1 MDIVIRIAS
10 QTDLPFLSGH
20 DRHIPIGELDEVI
33 RRGRVLLLE
42 AEGKPVGWLR
52 WGMFWDNTPFMNML
66 YLLEG
71 YRSLGYGRALVGYWE
86 QQMQSAGHTVVMTST
101 QANEYA
107 QHFYRHL
114 GYTDIGSFALPG
126 DDLELLLSRNL

>member
-1 MDIVIRIAS
+1 MEAVIRTASRADIA
-10 QTDLPFLSGH
+10 FLSEH
-20 DRHIPIGELDEVI
+20 DRHIPLAELDEVI

-42 AEGKPVGWLR
+42 VEGEPAGWLR

-71 YRSLGYGRALVGYWE
+71 YRSLGYGRMLVRHWE
-86 QQMQSAGHTVVMTST
+86 QQMQTSGHQAVMTST

-107 QHFYRHL
+107 QHFYRRL
-114 GYTDIGSFALPG
+114 GYHDIGSFALPG
-126 DDLELLLSRNL
+126 DGLELMLSKSL